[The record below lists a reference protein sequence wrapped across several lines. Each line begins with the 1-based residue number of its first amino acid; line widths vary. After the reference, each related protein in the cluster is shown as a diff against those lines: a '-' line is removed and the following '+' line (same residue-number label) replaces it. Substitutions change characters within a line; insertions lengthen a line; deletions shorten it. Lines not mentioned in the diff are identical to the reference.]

1 MRNTLFYTRNIFVN
15 IRTQIHLFA
24 CLHLVA
30 FPPCISILGIQ
41 PLSKCVLWCFAIL
54 PWCVVWS
61 FYLGVYFLL
70 AVLIRINERMISP
83 LELWKT
89 TYWPNPSCHEVSPKL
104 AVRLA
109 ESWTCKRTW
118 AVLELA
124 QQNLCASCVWT
135 WWLSTKVVCKAVCFC
150 TVILSSGPANWQKLG
165 FGSILP
171 KGRIFGQFPRPV
183 FCW

>member
-109 ESWTCKRTW
+109 ESWTCMGCPGVSSAKPMCFMC
-118 AVLELA
+118 L
-124 QQNLCASCVWT
+124 NM
-135 WWLSTKVVCKAVCFC
+135 VVIHEGC
-150 TVILSSGPANWQKLG
+150 LQSSLLLYSDSLLWPSQLTEARFW
-165 FGSILP
+165 
-171 KGRIFGQFPRPV
+171 
-183 FCW
+183 